1 MRLKA
6 RTDYNQK
13 LIVEQLRKLGVS
25 VAVTSM
31 LGKGFPDLV
40 LGYQNRNFLVELKDG
55 AKPKSQKGLTMDEA
69 KFFTTWK
76 GSVCKCEN
84 IDEILKY
91 IEYVG

>member
-13 LIVEQLRKLGVS
+13 LIVDQLRKLGVS